1 MAVSSCIGPADCSNR
16 TFLDAVRGVRAAP
29 APALR
34 RPGPTKQQDGQ
45 VPIAPV
51 PALSRQARGRSN
63 GQQHR
68 RRSTT
73 AAGSPST
80 RKLVMEN
87 IVILKR
93 GEPIPTTMLAKSG
106 THEEKGVPVAAAKQ
120 SSAQARAAEPVVSE
134 QQQGSV
140 QAGIVAEPSTPPD
153 QHGPETEV
161 KKAEAVEQHATKAN
175 VADQCVPQPND
186 GKNVPMAAKPSG
198 GLRTK
203 SGAMYSSPAFD
214 GAPEPGEL
222 PIPLLL
228 LKGLG
233 ARLRP

>member
-1 MAVSSCIGPADCSNR
+1 MAVSSCIRPADCRNR
-16 TFLDAVRGVRAAP
+16 TFLDAVRGV
-29 APALR
+29 
-34 RPGPTKQQDGQ
+34 PGPTKQQDGQ
-45 VPIAPV
+45 VPTTPV
-51 PALSRQARGRSN
+51 PALSRQARGRSS
-63 GQQHR
+63 GRQHR
-68 RRSTT
+68 RRSPT
-73 AAGSPST
+73 AAGSPPT

-106 THEEKGVPVAAAKQ
+106 THEEERVPAVAAAKQ
-120 SSAQARAAEPVVSE
+120 SSAQAGAAEPVASE

-140 QAGIVAEPSTPPD
+140 QAGIVAEPSTRPG

-175 VADQCVPQPND
+175 LADRCAPQAND

-198 GLRTK
+198 RARTK

-214 GAPEPGEL
+214 GAPEPSEL